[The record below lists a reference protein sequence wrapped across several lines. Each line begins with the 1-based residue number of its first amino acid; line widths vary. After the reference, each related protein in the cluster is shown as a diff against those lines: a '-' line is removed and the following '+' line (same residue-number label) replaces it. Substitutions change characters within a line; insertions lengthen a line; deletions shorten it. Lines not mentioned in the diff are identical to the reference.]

1 VIVIKIEAISN
12 PPAHCTKFMA
22 NKFCAV
28 SWGPDYGLWRVEE
41 KKSGKSGNM
50 IIHNNKYFISMPA
63 NVSMVEN
70 RKKM

>member
-1 VIVIKIEAISN
+1 MIVIKNEAISN
-12 PPAHCTKFMA
+12 PPVHCTKFTG

-28 SWGPDYGLWRVEE
+28 SRGPDYGLWRIEE

-50 IIHNNKYFISMPA
+50 TKHNNKYFVSMPA
-63 NVSMVEN
+63 NDSMVEN